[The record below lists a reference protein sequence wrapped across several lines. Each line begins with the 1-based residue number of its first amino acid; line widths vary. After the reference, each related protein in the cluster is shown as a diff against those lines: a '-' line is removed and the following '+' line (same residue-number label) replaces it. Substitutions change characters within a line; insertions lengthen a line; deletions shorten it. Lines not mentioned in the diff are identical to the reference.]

1 MAAFA
6 FPNLNPVAFT
16 LGPVAVRWYGLAYV
30 AGFLLAGL
38 VLSRLNRRWNV
49 GLTKDQQLDVVLAA
63 VIGLIVGARLG
74 YVLFYGGADYIK
86 NPLLIFATWNGG
98 MSFHG
103 GLAGILIAG
112 WVMARRLKVPFL
124 RLTDM
129 GAVGAPIGLFLGRVS
144 NFVNGE
150 LWGRVTTA
158 PWGVVFPSG
167 GPLPRHP
174 SQLYEALLE
183 GLVLFVVLLILSRK
197 KRGDGFILGV
207 MITLY
212 GIFRIAVEFVRE
224 PDIQL
229 GFIAGPFTMG
239 QLLSLPMVAVGVWLV
254 WRALRTPVAVAE
266 DEAASTTP
274 EDAGSAA
281 DESIE
286 TGADD

>member
-6 FPNLNPVAFT
+6 FPNLDPIAFT
-16 LGPVAVRWYGLAYV
+16 VGPLVVRWYGLAYV
-30 AGFLLAGL
+30 AGFLLAAL
-38 VLSRLNRRWNV
+38 VLNRLNRRWEI

-74 YVLFYGGADYIK
+74 YVLFYGGTEYLKEPIRI
-86 NPLLIFATWNGG
+86 LATWSGG

-103 GLAGILIAG
+103 GLVGILFAG
-112 WVMARRLKVPFL
+112 WIMSRRLKVPFL

-129 GAVGAPIGLFLGRVS
+129 GAVGAPIGLFLGRLT

-150 LWGRVTTA
+150 LWGRVTDA

-183 GLVLFVVLLILSRK
+183 GLVLFVVLILLSRK
-197 KRGDGFILGV
+197 KRADGLILGV
-207 MITLY
+207 MVSLY
-212 GIFRIAVEFVRE
+212 GIFRITVEFFRE

-239 QLLSLPMVAVGVWLV
+239 QLLSLPMVVVGVWLI
-254 WRALRTPVAVAE
+254 WRALRMPTDVDTGAIE
-266 DEAASTTP
+266 TSS
-274 EDAGSAA
+274 SAA
-281 DESIE
+281 DDAS
-286 TGADD
+286 AR